1 MKSKILLYVLLI
13 VITANG
19 CSKNI
24 EYSEEFKKETKG
36 KYLYNLDEIIE
47 VSYENNK
54 LYIIWKEGKILPV
67 ALDTNEFFVADMYT
81 KLHFVEHPV
90 TKKRYLSKLSE
101 DEDTEVTYDYIK
113 VADSYR
119 TPSKLLKD
127 GEYQKALD
135 GYMAIKQQDSTS
147 SYINEWDFNRLGYQH
162 IRDKAYIDAIEVFKI
177 NAALHPNSP
186 NVYDSLAEAYLRNK
200 DSTNAYV
207 NYKISYDLNPRN
219 RRAKSFIDAYKLS
232 VE

>member
-81 KLHFVEHPV
+81 KLLCVEHPV
-90 TKKRYLSKLSE
+90 TKKRYLSKLS
-101 DEDTEVTYDYIK
+101 
-113 VADSYR
+113 
-119 TPSKLLKD
+119 
-127 GEYQKALD
+127 
-135 GYMAIKQQDSTS
+135 
-147 SYINEWDFNRLGYQH
+147 
-162 IRDKAYIDAIEVFKI
+162 
-177 NAALHPNSP
+177 
-186 NVYDSLAEAYLRNK
+186 
-200 DSTNAYV
+200 
-207 NYKISYDLNPRN
+207 
-219 RRAKSFIDAYKLS
+219 
-232 VE
+232 